1 MLKFNQTEAFK
12 FVWNVLN
19 IPKFYRVSFFIS
31 LKIYKTSL
39 WIIPVYLSIY
49 LPIYLFI
56 IYTLLSSFY
65 KSHIFIYPGN
75 HYLNKDNPEQPDI
88 PELPTETFVVNRYGY
103 YRFRVINTGML
114 FAFRISVDKVALLS
128 LFSFYLEFFKQ

>member
-1 MLKFNQTEAFK
+1 M
-12 FVWNVLN
+12 
-19 IPKFYRVSFFIS
+19 S